1 MVIKQFRDLQGINLC
16 VCLSLSTLSLSFA
29 LFFTSFMVWVCLCIV
44 WKRRVDMDMAVK
56 SNPQSAFSSRSLH
69 SLSTPHMFT
78 LATSREWKRGVAR
91 GVLKSFFIFDEVICA
106 DNMKNILRTG
116 FARTYSLLMDSQLAS
131 HIFWQ
136 SLHIFLYPCKE

>member
-1 MVIKQFRDLQGINLC
+1 MC
-16 VCLSLSTLSLSFA
+16 VSFSTLSLSFA
-29 LFFTSFMVWVCLCIV
+29 LFFTIFMVWVCLYIV
-44 WKRRVDMDMAVK
+44 WKRRVDMNMAVK
-56 SNPQSAFSSRSLH
+56 SNPQSAFSSQSLPP
-69 SLSTPHMFT
+69 LSEYSTHVYFGNFW
-78 LATSREWKRGVAR
+78 EWKRGEAR

-136 SLHIFLYPCKE
+136 SLHIFSYPCREHYNFVMKYVKY